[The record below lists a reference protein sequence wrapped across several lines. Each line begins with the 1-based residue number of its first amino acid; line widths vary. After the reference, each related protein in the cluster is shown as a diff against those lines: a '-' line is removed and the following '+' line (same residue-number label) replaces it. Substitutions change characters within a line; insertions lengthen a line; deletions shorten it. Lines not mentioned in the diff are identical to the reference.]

1 MFHSQPEVKYEYHR
15 TKTDAIEDGKE
26 ILFISAGIKM
36 ETAQQFGVF
45 TNRQV
50 KMVVS
55 KVNCFP
61 INQAPPR
68 LLELKTESISY
79 TITLNQHQLLIDLFG
94 KDLESFYLF
103 NPMNVATKNISSKKS
118 IHKNQSSTTNLVLL
132 PNENDL

>member
-15 TKTDAIEDGKE
+15 TKTDAIEDGIE
-26 ILFISAGIKM
+26 TLFISAGITM
-36 ETAQQFGVF
+36 ETAQQFGAF

-50 KMVVS
+50 KEVVS
-55 KVNCFP
+55 KVNRFP

-79 TITLNQHQLLIDLFG
+79 TITLNQQHLLIDLFE

-103 NPMNVATKNISSKKS
+103 NPLNATTNNISYKKS
-118 IHKNQSSTTNLVLL
+118 SHKNQSSKLI
-132 PNENDL
+132 